1 MANKIIESVVINNK
15 GRVRGNNEDNFFL
28 NGIYLQ
34 RKEMDEGAFISNS
47 SEDLFQLYAVCDGMG
62 GADSGEEASYCAVHE
77 LSLGYQELNKK
88 LQPDELTD
96 VLYNISEKIRQEA
109 LQRGQKSGTT
119 IAMAVVDDGQLCLA
133 NVGDSRVYRLRNNS
147 LQQMSVDHSK
157 IQRMMSM
164 GLITPE
170 QARTDP
176 SRHVITQYL
185 GMPSDIKIAP
195 YISQPSELR
204 ENDIYLLCS
213 DGLTDM
219 VEDKQIEAVL
229 ASKADLKEAAQTL
242 MKAAMQN
249 GGRDNTTIMLLRVKN
264 VADKTEVPGKN
275 NTGLQTVLTAA
286 QAIVGGGILLTIA
299 DFVYYILH

>member
-185 GMPSDIKIAP
+185 GMPEEPEPD
-195 YISQPSELR
+195 YLR
-204 ENDIYLLCS
+204 RSLKLYPGDVLLLCS
-213 DGLTDM
+213 DG
-219 VEDKQIEAVL
+219 
-229 ASKADLKEAAQTL
+229 
-242 MKAAMQN
+242 
-249 GGRDNTTIMLLRVKN
+249 
-264 VADKTEVPGKN
+264 
-275 NTGLQTVLTAA
+275 
-286 QAIVGGGILLTIA
+286 VGGVLEPSCIENCLCRSAPDEMCNALNAEIQKRNLKYQDNYTALI
-299 DFVYYILH
+299 VQCRK